1 MDAPFPAGIVE
12 AWDQFLAEDREPFGA
27 NVYPKIFE
35 HPMLFPL
42 QRMRETEAMIAM
54 AREINPTVVME
65 IGSDKGGSFY
75 HWVKAFSPDIAIALE
90 IRGVPFAD
98 AFRRTFKQTDFLMI
112 HGSSYAG
119 ETVDEVRRYLDGTM
133 IDCLFIDGDKKGF
146 GRDVMSYLPLVRP
159 GGLIF
164 LHDVQDV
171 AEAKHALA
179 AWASTGRKT
188 EILLD
193 TSEYD
198 EIEKRIVED
207 LPVATSYEGWFRIWQ
222 RTSCGVG
229 VIHV

>member
-12 AWDQFLAEDREPFGA
+12 AWDRFLAEDHEPFGD
-27 NVYPKIFE
+27 NIYPKVFE

-54 AREINPTVVME
+54 ARKVNPSVVME

-75 HWVKAFSPDIAIALE
+75 HWVKAFIPDSAIAIE

-98 AFRRTFKQTDFLMI
+98 AFKRSFPMTDFLMLE
-112 HGSSYAG
+112 GSSYAPEIVGAVEQYLGG
-119 ETVDEVRRYLDGTM
+119 ER
-133 IDCLFIDGDKKGF
+133 IDCLFIDGDKRGF
-146 GRDVMSYLPLVRP
+146 GKDVMAYMPMMRP

-164 LHDVQDV
+164 LHDVQDI
-171 AEAKHALA
+171 AEAKAAIA
-179 AWASTGRKT
+179 AWGSTGRKT

-198 EIEKRIVED
+198 AIESREREG
-207 LPVATSYEGWFRIWQ
+207 LPISSGYEGWFRIWK